1 MGNKRSVSSGEV
13 PLMFWIC
20 LPELAAGATVFCQA
34 LFSLPVVSKARTY
47 SALPGLE
54 MLFFEMRE
62 LQVLTGLV
70 LGRHVLNRKG
80 PEFISIPVLTMSPS
94 LGLT

>member
-20 LPELAAGATVFCQA
+20 LPERAAGVTVFCQA
-34 LFSLPVVSKARTY
+34 LFSLPVVSK
-47 SALPGLE
+47 ALPGLE